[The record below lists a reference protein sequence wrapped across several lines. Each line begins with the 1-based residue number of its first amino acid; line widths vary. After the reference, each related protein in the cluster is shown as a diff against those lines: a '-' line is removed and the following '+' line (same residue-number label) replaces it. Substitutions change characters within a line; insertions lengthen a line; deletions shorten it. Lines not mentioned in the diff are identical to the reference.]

1 MNTIPCVYVATM
13 KGCDYGEK
21 CRNAHYVNQLT
32 NIHYCSGCTD
42 VVVDVR
48 HHYSNKKRG
57 RVCLFKHEKETYS
70 NYISRMN
77 LLPGG
82 PSKIQ
87 EKMQPLPK
95 SVKEAVKEPV
105 VYVPSKRT
113 VPSTVSLEM
122 FPMLTVA
129 LKKGRNVKIVVNS
142 KVKEPEVLE
151 VVEVPIAKVEEL
163 VIVKPTEP
171 EPVVKKVEEPIK
183 AEVVAPSK
191 KNKKKEY
198 KKRKWLEAKMAEE
211 AKLAEEKR
219 LAEEKA
225 EKNRQKKERKRARQA
240 EELAKGPEPPKP
252 APTPEVREP
261 TEEELMKMIKR
272 KMLKEKLENMKFYRV
287 MLMHEHKP
295 GNFKFMHVGS
305 MKSDFKQ
312 RNNFK

>member
-57 RVCLFKHEKETYS
+57 RVCLFKHEKETYA

-87 EKMQPLPK
+87 QKMQPVPK
-95 SVKEAVKEPV
+95 TVKEAVEEPL

-142 KVKEPEVLE
+142 KVEEPE

-171 EPVVKKVEEPIK
+171 EPVIKKVEEPIK

-191 KNKKKEY
+191 KDKKKEY

-211 AKLAEEKR
+211 AKL
-219 LAEEKA
+219 
-225 EKNRQKKERKRARQA
+225 KKERKRARQA
-240 EELAKGPEPPKP
+240 EELAKGPEPLKP
-252 APTPEVREP
+252 APTPEVKEP

-272 KMLKEKLENMKFYRV
+272 KMLKEKLENMKNDRV
-287 MLMHEHKP
+287 MLMHKIP
-295 GNFKFMHVGS
+295 ANFKYI
-305 MKSDFKQ
+305 
-312 RNNFK
+312 